1 MADNEGLYK
10 SKLSNLRNNKLLIP
24 VIAVLV
30 SFILGAIVMLI
41 GGYNPIRAYQA
52 LFSTVLG
59 SSYDIGEAIRAM
71 IPLILSGFAVAVANK
86 AGLLNIGVDGQIA
99 IGSVSSLMV
108 GVLVDLPPVLH
119 GLVAIVAG
127 VLAGGLWGAFIAYL
141 RTKFNINEVISA
153 IMLNYVAL
161 YISHILIRI
170 YVHQEGTSRSALIQ
184 ESASIRLQGLSEM
197 FSGARIH
204 WGFIVTPIIIVLFY
218 YFIEKTRWGYETKVV
233 GLNRDAST
241 YAGMNTK
248 NIIVRTMFFSG
259 AIGGL
264 IGAIDT
270 LGVYGYMAISSTT
283 SGIGFDGIAIALL
296 GNNSTIGT
304 TLAGI
309 FIGALNYGSQGMQF
323 SEGVPSE
330 IIGIIISIIIYFIA
344 AAGIV
349 RALLPN
355 RLLKK
360 KEAK

>member
-1 MADNEGLYK
+1 MGSNRGLYR
-10 SKLSNLRNNKLLIP
+10 SRISNLRNNKLLMPLIT
-24 VIAVLV
+24 VLIAFV
-30 SFILGAIVMLI
+30 LGAIVMLI
-41 GGYNPIRAYQA
+41 GGYNPINAYQA
-52 LFSTVLG
+52 LFNTIFG
-59 SSYDIGEAIRAM
+59 SSYDLGEAIRAM

-99 IGSVSSLMV
+99 AGAVSSLLV
-108 GVLVDLPPVLH
+108 GTLVDLPPILH
-119 GLVAIVAG
+119 GIVAIIAG
-127 VLAGGLWGAFIAYL
+127 ILAGGLWGVIIAYL
-141 RTKFNINEVISA
+141 RTKFRINEVISA

-161 YISHILIRI
+161 YISHILIRTFSP
-170 YVHQEGTSRSALIQ
+170 QEGTSRSALIQ
-184 ESASIRLQGLSEM
+184 ESASIRLQGLGEM

-204 WGFIVTPIIIVLFY
+204 WGFIITPIIIVLFY

-233 GLNRDAST
+233 GLNNHASR
-241 YAGMNTK
+241 YAGMNTN

-304 TLAGI
+304 TLSGI

-349 RALLPN
+349 RALLPA
-355 RLLKK
+355 RLLEK
-360 KEAK
+360 KETN

>member
-1 MADNEGLYK
+1 MASNEGVYK
-10 SKLSNLRNNKLLIP
+10 AKLGNLRANKLLIP
-24 VIAVLV
+24 VITVLIAFV
-30 SFILGAIVMLI
+30 LGAIVMLI
-41 GGYNPIRAYQA
+41 GGYNPINAYQA
-52 LFSTVLG
+52 LFGTIFG
-59 SSYDIGEAIRAM
+59 SSYDNGEAIRAM
-71 IPLILSGFAVAVANK
+71 IPLILSGFAVAIANK
-86 AGLLNIGVDGQIA
+86 AGVLNIGVDGQIA
-99 IGSVSSLMV
+99 VGAVSSLLI
-108 GVLVDLPPVLH
+108 GTLVDLPPIIH
-119 GLVAIVAG
+119 GLVAILAG
-127 VLAGGLWGAFIAYL
+127 VIAGGLWGIAIAYL

-153 IMLNYVAL
+153 IMLNYIAL
-161 YISHILIRI
+161 YVSHILIRTFA
-170 YVHQEGTSRSALIQ
+170 HQEGTSRSALIQ
-184 ESASIRLQGLSEM
+184 ESASIRFQGLSEL
-197 FSGARIH
+197 FSGARVH
-204 WGFIVTPIIIVLFY
+204 WGFIITPIIIVLFY

-233 GLNRDAST
+233 GLNGHAST
-241 YAGMNTK
+241 YAGMNTD

-270 LGVYGYMAISSTT
+270 LGVYGYMAISSST

-304 TLAGI
+304 TLSGL

-349 RALLPN
+349 RALLPD

-360 KEAK
+360 KEAN